1 MRSRGGRT
9 RRARGHHVCRKT
21 HHSKLSRCS
30 GRTGRSKGTS
40 RWIGSDRFGSQNCRY
55 RRRRVA
61 CACRRGTGLPL
72 PYRGRSQRSAGK
84 QSVGHASAAPK
95 TGRRWIGG
103 RATQR
108 RGEPAVENPAPGQ
121 IKPEDPKATNWQ
133 PAASAHTPVESF
145 QALQDAHA
153 RLSAERYNTVTR
165 FFEEVP

>member
-1 MRSRGGRT
+1 MRSRGSRT

-61 CACRRGTGLPL
+61 CARRRGTGLPL

-95 TGRRWIGG
+95 TGRGG
-103 RATQR
+103 RLAVGRLNDEVNR
-108 RGEPAVENPAPGQ
+108 RSKIRRLGRLSRKIRRRRIGSQ
-121 IKPEDPKATNWQ
+121 Q
-133 PAASAHTPVESF
+133 
-145 QALQDAHA
+145 QALTHPLNLF
-153 RLSAERYNTVTR
+153 RLYKMLTPACPQSATI
-165 FFEEVP
+165 P